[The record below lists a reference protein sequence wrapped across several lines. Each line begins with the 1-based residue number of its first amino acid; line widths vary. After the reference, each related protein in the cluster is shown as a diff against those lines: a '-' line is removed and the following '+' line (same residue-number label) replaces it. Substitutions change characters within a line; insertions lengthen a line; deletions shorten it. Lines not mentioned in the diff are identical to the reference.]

1 MGRHSDGQSNYKIS
15 GGVYAILACLLIA
28 VIAVSLWFR
37 AIKDDSETINSAECM
52 AGNLTLPVAAQS
64 SVHDIAQTLIDDYNA
79 TSPIVRDHC
88 VRAMLTP
95 SVAEAGVFI
104 SSQSDGAI
112 TAALAEHGRSPATL
126 EWPTASAL
134 KVGVASTKKV
144 AADTLTDVSY
154 PVADNSVASALVA
167 AAVNKNAKDKVTEIL
182 EKNKDVTLAS
192 AAESGAE
199 IIATNEKSV
208 PTGYSFTDI
217 ADLRQPVRV
226 VALNATN
233 SVNEEVVR
241 AGADFGAAITNADA
255 AKSATTVAALAA
267 VEALHSFDA
276 AHTSPP
282 ATAESVPAQPANAVT
297 AANTLFLF
305 DTSDQM
311 SYDAG
316 NGTTWFQATSNAI
329 AKTSEKIAQKNR
341 SLALWNYSSP
351 LNQGVTRGWRTN
363 IMFSNQASASKIGQT
378 AIAFGTGGVPQTRSA
393 TLAAVRYGVEYAK
406 EAKEPVRIV
415 VITTGTA
422 DQGDLE
428 ALKSLMA
435 DAQAANTDLSVIH
448 VGSGNVDKELADL
461 ANNSTTVS
469 SPADLPAALDK
480 ASGV

>member
-28 VIAVSLWFR
+28 VIVVSLWFR
-37 AIKDDSETINSAECM
+37 AIKDDSETIDTAKCM

-64 SVHDIAQTLIDDYNA
+64 SIQDIAQTLIDDYNA
-79 TSPIVRDHC
+79 ASPIVRDHC

-95 SVAEAGVFI
+95 SIAEAGVFI

-112 TAALAEHGRSPATL
+112 TAELAEHGRSPATL
-126 EWPTASAL
+126 EWPTASTL
-134 KVGVASTKKV
+134 KVGVASTKQV
-144 AADTLTDVSY
+144 AADSLVDVSY
-154 PVADNSVASALVA
+154 PVADNSVAAALVA
-167 AAVNKNAKDKVTEIL
+167 AAVNKNAKEKVSEVL
-182 EKNKDVTLAS
+182 EKNKTVTLAS

-199 IIATNEKSV
+199 IIATNEKAV

-233 SVNEEVVR
+233 SAGEEVIR
-241 AGADFGAAITNADA
+241 AGADFGAAATNADA
-255 AKSATTVAALAA
+255 AKSATTVSALAA
-267 VEALHSFDA
+267 VEALHAFDA
-276 AHTSPP
+276 SHTAPP
-282 ATAESVPAQPANAVT
+282 QTTESITAQPNNDLT

-305 DTSDQM
+305 DTSEQM
-311 SYDAG
+311 SYDSG
-316 NGTTWFQATSNAI
+316 NATTWFQATSNAI
-329 AKTSEKIAQKNR
+329 AKTAEKIAQKNR

-363 IMFSNQASASKIGQT
+363 IMFSNQATASKIGQT

-406 EAKEPVRIV
+406 EAHEPVRIV

-422 DQGDLE
+422 DQGDLD
-428 ALKSLMA
+428 ALQALMA
-435 DAQAANTDLSVIH
+435 DAQGTNTELSVIH
-448 VGSGNVDKELADL
+448 VGSGNVDKELA
-461 ANNSTTVS
+461 AIATRSETVS
-469 SPADLPAALDK
+469 SPADLQATLDK
-480 ASGV
+480 LSGI